1 METMSLK
8 ALANKVLQGNRKGN
22 LVETEIKKV
31 ETLARENGNHGKL
44 IEAEP
49 TETLNER
56 MCIMGE
62 NCSPEQTEPYVTKC
76 GILVIPWN
84 SPQRYWYWAGG
95 QSVCNTLKELGRCDL
110 IPKYKSPYS
119 DN

>member
-22 LVETEIKKV
+22 SMETEIKKV
-31 ETLARENGNHGKL
+31 ETLACENGNHGKL

-62 NCSPEQTEPYVTKC
+62 NCSPEQTEPYVTES
-76 GILVIPWN
+76 GVLVIPWN
-84 SPQRYWYWAGG
+84 SPQKYHWWNRG
-95 QSVCNTLKELGRCDL
+95 QSVGDTLKELGRCDL
-110 IPKYKSPYS
+110 IPKYKSLYS